1 MEFTAHNSEQQS
13 QGEYDSIPT
22 NSLNSIDTKRQKKA
36 KKYIKVEKVGDNE
49 EYDQSLLKRRK

>member
-1 MEFTAHNSEQQS
+1 MEFPTHNSEQQS

-22 NSLNSIDTKRQKKA
+22 NSLNSIDTKRQKKTKRYA
-36 KKYIKVEKVGDNE
+36 KVEKVGDNE